1 MTMEQKQKKITSAG
15 GKKIEADFLKMV
27 IDSFPHPFY
36 VIDANNYMLKMAN
49 KASAPNGLSEGMT
62 CHALTH
68 KHPSPCNGKEHPCTI
83 EEIKKTGSPVVFEH
97 IHYTHNGEA
106 RNFEVHGYPIFD
118 DSGNVVQIIE
128 SSVDITERK
137 RAESALQES
146 QQDLKDFLDNATDL
160 IQSVAPDGSFL
171 FVNSGWKELLGYD
184 DNDLRDLMF
193 YDIIH
198 PGKRD
203 YCKDLFNK
211 VLEGKEV
218 CNVETVFVSRDGREI
233 HVEGNINGRFK
244 EGLPVGTRGI
254 FRDITA
260 RRKAE
265 EERERL
271 ISELKKAL
279 VNIRTLKELIPVCA
293 WCGNVRDDK
302 GYWDQLENY
311 IKEHAGVRFTHGICP
326 KCVKKIDPELHDDLF
341 DDDGNRL

>member
-1 MTMEQKQKKITSAG
+1 MEQEQKKINSAG
-15 GKKIEADFLKMV
+15 GKKIDADFLKMV

-36 VIDANNYMLKMAN
+36 VIDANDYILKMAN
-49 KASAPNGLSEGMT
+49 KACAPNGLSEGLT

-68 KHPSPCNGKEHPCTI
+68 KNPLPCNGKEHPCTI

-106 RNFEVHGYPIFD
+106 RNYEVHGYPIFD
-118 DSGNVVQIIE
+118 DSGDVVQVIE

-137 RAESALQES
+137 RAESALLES
-146 QQDLKDFLDNATDL
+146 KQDLKDFLDNATDL

-184 DNDLRDLMF
+184 DSDLPGLMF
-193 YDIIH
+193 NDIIH
-198 PGKRD
+198 PEKRD
-203 YCKDLFNK
+203 HCKGLFKK
-211 VLEGKEV
+211 VLEGNGV
-218 CNVETVFVSRDGREI
+218 HNVETVFVSKDGREI
-233 HVEGNINGRFK
+233 PVEGNINGRFR
-244 EGLPVGTRGI
+244 EGLPVATRGI
-254 FRDITA
+254 FRDITV

-271 ISELKKAL
+271 ISELQEAL
-279 VNIRTLKELIPVCA
+279 IKIRTLKELIPVCA
-293 WCGNVRDDK
+293 WCRNVRDDK

-326 KCVKKIDPELHDDLF
+326 ECVKKIDPELHDDLF
-341 DDDGNRL
+341 DDDGKRL